1 MFDLLRKTRG
11 PRPDRPPQ
19 DSPRQ
24 DSLRPDSPRQVARER
39 VQSAIRRDRNEVTTK
54 QLSQLRADLLAT
66 ISHHLPVDGDFAEF
80 GLYRDGDEVF
90 LVSRV
95 RLHSRR

>member
-1 MFDLLRKTRG
+1 MTCCAKTAATARTAPHRTVPG
-11 PRPDRPPQ
+11 RTAFARTV
-19 DSPRQ
+19 
-24 DSLRPDSPRQVARER
+24 PRQVARER

-95 RLHSRR
+95 RLRSRR